1 MSYRPIFTGLGILA
15 GWLAALLGLSFY
27 VRRTIGA
34 RLWRRLHRAT
44 ILVWALGVVHVVGAG
59 TDANQTWMRA
69 IVLAGAVPIVFLFVR
84 RVLPSEKPAR
94 VVRPPAVP
102 RPVTRRPAR
111 AEVTR

>member
-44 ILVWALGVVHVVGAG
+44 ILVWALGVVHVLGAG
-59 TDANQTWMRA
+59 TDASQAWMRA
-69 IVLAGAVPIVFLFVR
+69 ILLAGAVPIVFLFVR

-94 VVRPPAVP
+94 SVQPRATP
-102 RPVTRRPAR
+102 RPAPRRTAR